1 MRPAKADK
9 TLVPPINKVGY
20 LEYFVIFIMIIFLGN
35 ANSLVLLS
43 SVTETPLVF
52 LVLLVLSGILLL
64 RHRVPF
70 NKNFYLLIFCYVVYF
85 LALTIKFKTFYPTFL
100 IHYPIIFFISYVLI
114 KSLKYG
120 LFILFE
126 RILYFLAII
135 GLFAWILQIV
145 MGGDTLYGYFARIP
159 GIHEFSHVTG
169 GGLNL
174 LFYSVQP
181 TSFSLMYNNLPARN
195 CGFAWEPGGFAVY
208 ICLAIF
214 INLFFDKSGKGSK
227 RRLWVLLIALLTTQ
241 STTGFIIFIIIGLF
255 YYLNENLKKILLVLP
270 IIILGIVLI
279 LSLPFMA
286 EKIVSLAQD
295 VNEVDAIVA
304 SGYGRETSVTPQR
317 FASFLIAFKDFYLN
331 PILGTGGFKGESW
344 TSKIGVNISTISG
357 IGNLLS
363 YFGLVGFLFFMIVSY
378 KTSVLYAKHFGY
390 NGRILFFLIILTI
403 SVSYGILFMP
413 LIMCFWI
420 FSLFET

>member
-9 TLVPPINKVGY
+9 TLAPPINKVGY

-135 GLFAWILQIV
+135 GLFAWILQIG

>member
-135 GLFAWILQIV
+135 GLFAWILQIG